1 MITKGAMVSA
11 LLAQSTESV
20 AVSTQS
26 DQYTDSSLHHI
37 SHNMAQTATQDLD
50 SGLIR
55 VPVKKFNMLA
65 QSQSLPASIAD
76 KQVTL

>member
-37 SHNMAQTATQDLD
+37 SHNTAQTAT
-50 SGLIR
+50 
-55 VPVKKFNMLA
+55 
-65 QSQSLPASIAD
+65 
-76 KQVTL
+76 